1 MRTREAK
8 LEGKIFEI
16 FVSKIAQKLGQKRG
30 IFRDILTAFKS
41 VIEANFR
48 LNFYRFYINFTL
60 LKNEYYLPF
69 RI

>member
-8 LEGKIFEI
+8 LEGKILKI

-30 IFRDILTAFKS
+30 IFRDILTASKS
-41 VIEANFR
+41 ETEAKFW
-48 LNFYRFYINFTL
+48 LIFYRFYINFTL

>member
-8 LEGKIFEI
+8 LEGKILEF
-16 FVSKIAQKLGQKRG
+16 FVSKIAQNWIKNGG
-30 IFRDILTAFKS
+30 IIRAILTAFKS
-41 VIEANFR
+41 ATEANFW